1 MIQSFRH
8 KGLKRLF
15 EKADR
20 SKVPAQHV
28 QKLERILAA
37 LNLAAIPDDMDFPGF
52 DLHPLKGAFRGFW
65 SVTVSGNWRVVFRIQ
80 QGYVHD
86 VDFADYH

>member
-20 SKVPAQHV
+20 SKVPAQQV

-37 LNLAAIPDDMDFPGF
+37 LNRAAKPDDMDFPGF
-52 DLHPLKGAFRGFW
+52 DLHPLKGDLRGFW

-80 QGYVHD
+80 KGHVRD
-86 VDFADYH
+86 VDFVDYH